1 MGLQGLDFSFYD
13 NFYHLI
19 PSWRSMQVEMRQE
32 DYLSGKYLEILR
44 RGHEIVEK
52 EGAIEFWRIRNK
64 RLSDVLTTGSG
75 IPVVTGR
82 VIGILERYGFMGWRK
97 FKVVIK
103 DKKKGVISEGYWG
116 ISVVSNILRRRRDL
130 YREVVEERLNGTKKI
145 RKFGWYFEPK
155 DWDGSDFN
163 LLGGVSLIVTK
174 RVKDVFEKEKVKNIS
189 IDSVHDIEIF

>member
-1 MGLQGLDFSFYD
+1 MGSQGLDFSFYD

-19 PSWRSMQVEMRQE
+19 PDWRSMQVEMRQE
-32 DYLSGKYLEILR
+32 DYISGKCLEILR

-64 RLSDVLTTGSG
+64 GLSDVLTTGSE
-75 IPVVTGR
+75 ILIVSSR
-82 VIGILERYGFMGWRK
+82 VIEILERYGFTGWRK

-145 RKFGWYFEPK
+145 RKFGWYFEPE

-189 IDSVHDIEIF
+189 IKSVHDISV

>member
-1 MGLQGLDFSFYD
+1 
-13 NFYHLI
+13 
-19 PSWRSMQVEMRQE
+19 
-32 DYLSGKYLEILR
+32 
-44 RGHEIVEK
+44 
-52 EGAIEFWRIRNK
+52 
-64 RLSDVLTTGSG
+64 
-75 IPVVTGR
+75 
-82 VIGILERYGFMGWRK
+82 MGWRK

-145 RKFGWYFEPK
+145 RKFGWYFEPE